1 VQMQE
6 RSVLTDC
13 LESLKH
19 AAFRYQEAAFESD
32 SDNVRE
38 VLQDIMYDRCEQQ
51 AAVFNLMHQMGLY
64 KTAPADAQRVQRLVE
79 KFQHGV
85 DEMADRHGREERNGV
100 RPE

>member
-1 VQMQE
+1 MRMQE
-6 RSVLTDC
+6 KSILTDS

-19 AAFRYQEAAFESD
+19 AAERYQEAAFECD

-64 KTAPADAQRVQRLVE
+64 ETEPAPQEALRRLVAE
-79 KFQHGV
+79 C
-85 DEMADRHGREERNGV
+85 RRNLDQMSA
-100 RPE
+100 R